1 MLTLLDLE
9 LGVWVTLKNNERV
22 LIRRF
27 RRTDGDALY
36 DFFINGLSEQS
47 KRLYSLQPLDWS
59 LVQVVVSEADAPQ
72 VLRLIALRGEQ
83 IIGYAYWR
91 QQLFNPKIPIV
102 SIAVADS
109 HQGLGLGRALMELL
123 IEGAQL
129 KGMEGLELHVFK
141 HNHRAVTLYRKLG
154 FKIVGDTDNGRQW
167 IMMLW
172 FDPYER

>member
-1 MLTLLDLE
+1 
-9 LGVWVTLKNNERV
+9 
-22 LIRRF
+22 
-27 RRTDGDALY
+27 
-36 DFFINGLSEQS
+36 
-47 KRLYSLQPLDWS
+47 
-59 LVQVVVSEADAPQ
+59 
-72 VLRLIALRGEQ
+72 
-83 IIGYAYWR
+83 
-91 QQLFNPKIPIV
+91 
-102 SIAVADS
+102 
-109 HQGLGLGRALMELL
+109 MELL